1 MRESQRRREEVAG
14 GLGALVLVLLLCLV
28 GLPVKGH
35 YVSACGSNLFGELGN
50 GSVGGTS
57 VLLQKIAAPLVML
70 DVQAISAGED
80 ISLFLVNGSVY
91 GCGDNEGWCR
101 ALGIASGP
109 FYSYLTPP
117 VLIPNLTQAV
127 AISAGQDHALVMVHK
142 PHAPNTAHKMP
153 EQYVV
158 MGFGTNR
165 FGQLGSTPSSYA
177 VAPPVVVP
185 MPNISGVW
193 PKAVA
198 AGCKYSLVLL
208 TNGTV
213 YSFGKNDEGQLG
225 LGPSNTPPMV
235 VTPTLIPGLTNVV
248 AIAAGGAHSL
258 FLLADGTVYAC
269 GRNDT
274 GQLGLGSPGS
284 PVLTPTLI
292 QSLSNV
298 TAIAAGLYHS
308 LVLECVAAAA
318 APKTARCGVL
328 FSFGSNSYRQLGLGP
343 NVTASI
349 ISTPLPVPAPFTYG
363 VTAISAGERHSLV
376 LRDGQVFSCGAND
389 CGQRGWGFGVVSDT
403 FQLMMGFT
411 SADIIQGSVTAIS
424 AGWVHSLVL
433 Y

>member
-225 LGPSNTPPMV
+225 LMYTSITPV
-235 VTPTLIPGLTNVV
+235 ATPTLIPGLTDVV

-258 FLLADGTVYAC
+258 FLLANGTVYAC

-274 GQLGLGSPGS
+274 GQLGLTVTGS
-284 PVLTPTLI
+284 PVATPTLI
-292 QSLSNV
+292 PGLTNV
-298 TAIAAGLYHS
+298 TRIAAGISHS
-308 LVLECVAAAA
+308 LVVGCISGQ
-318 APKTARCGVL
+318 CSVL
-328 FSFGSNSYRQLGLGP
+328 SFGSNSYGQLGLGP
-343 NVTASI
+343 TGTANFY
-349 ISTPLPVPAPFTYG
+349 STPQPVLGSLFTYG

-376 LRDGQVFSCGAND
+376 LRDGQVFSCGADNL
-389 CGQRGWGFGVVSDT
+389 GQLGTTGGASDT
-403 FQLMMGFT
+403 FTLMQGFT
-411 SADIIQGSVTAIS
+411 PADIYQGGVTAIS
-424 AGWVHSLVL
+424 AGWFHNLVL
-433 Y
+433 FHPLL

>member
-50 GSVGGTS
+50 GTVGGTS
-57 VLLQKIAAPLVML
+57 VFLQKIAAPPVML

-91 GCGDNEGWCR
+91 GCGDNEEWCR

-109 FYSYLTPP
+109 LYPTPP
-117 VLIPNLTQAV
+117 VLIPNLTAAA
-127 AISAGQDHALVMVHK
+127 AISAGQDHALVMVHI
-142 PHAPNTAHKMP
+142 PHQPFSLHMMP
-153 EQYVV
+153 EHYAV

-165 FGQLGSTPSSYA
+165 SGQLGLGFTSWPP

-185 MPNISGVW
+185 MPNIPGVW

-213 YSFGKNDEGQLG
+213 YSFGKNDVGQLG
-225 LGPSNTPPMV
+225 LGPTNTSPMV

-258 FLLADGTVYAC
+258 FLLANGTVYAC
-269 GRNDT
+269 GRNVT
-274 GQLGLGSPGS
+274 GQLGLGSTNTS
-284 PVLTPTLI
+284 PMVVTPTLI
-292 QSLSNV
+292 PGLTNV
-298 TAIAAGLYHS
+298 KRIAAGISHS
-308 LVLECVAAAA
+308 LVVGCVSSL
-318 APKTARCGVL
+318 CSV
-328 FSFGSNSYRQLGLGP
+328 FSFGSNSYGQLGLGP
-343 NVTASI
+343 TGTANFY
-349 ISTPLPVPAPFTYG
+349 STPQPVLGSLFTYG
-363 VTAISAGERHSLV
+363 VTAISAGDRHSLV
-376 LRDGQVFSCGAND
+376 LRDGQVFSCGAD
-389 CGQRGWGFGVVSDT
+389 DLGQLGTTGGASDT
-403 FQLMMGFT
+403 FTLMQGFT
-411 SADIIQGSVTAIS
+411 PADIYQGGVTAIS
-424 AGWVHSLVL
+424 AGWVHNLVL
-433 Y
+433 FHPLL